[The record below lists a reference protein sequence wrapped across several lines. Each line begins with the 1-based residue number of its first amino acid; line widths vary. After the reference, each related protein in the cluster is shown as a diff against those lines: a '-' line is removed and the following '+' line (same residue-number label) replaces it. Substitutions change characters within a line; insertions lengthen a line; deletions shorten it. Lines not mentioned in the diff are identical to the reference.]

1 VDGCLRTLLVCCG
14 ALAREVVAMVE
25 GNGWDHMT
33 VQCLPA
39 HLHNAPDRIPE
50 AVRDRIRAGRGQ
62 FDRFLVLFSDCGTGG
77 QLDRVLDEEGVE
89 RIGGTHCYE
98 VFAGVTN
105 YAAMM
110 KEEPGSFFLTDFLV
124 RHFDRLILQG
134 MGIERFPRLRNIYFG
149 KYKKVVYLAQT
160 ENPELVAK
168 AEAAAARLGLEFEMR
183 FTGYG
188 DFERFLASRQA

>member
-1 VDGCLRTLLVCCG
+1 MDARPSTLLVCCG
-14 ALAREVVAMVE
+14 ALAREIVAMVE

-39 HLHNAPDRIPE
+39 HLHNTPDRIPE
-50 AVRDRIRAGRGQ
+50 AVRGQIRAGRGN
-62 FDRFLVLFSDCGTGG
+62 FDDILVLYSDCGTGG
-77 QLDRVLDEEGVE
+77 QLDLVLDEEGVE
-89 RIGGTHCYE
+89 RIEGTHCYE
-98 VFAGVTN
+98 VFAGSAN

-134 MGIERFPRLRNIYFG
+134 MGIDRYPRLRDIYFG

-160 ENPELVAK
+160 ESPELVAK
-168 AEAAAARLGLEFEMR
+168 AEAAAARLELEFEMR

-188 DFERFLASRQA
+188 EFERFLTSRQV